1 MPPRPVADR
10 LQKNSVFLRIQV
22 LASSQ
27 TKGLERDWGLWAC
40 EARVLRACETLKLR
54 ETDFEKKTRLFCSLL
69 GEFVLGSPRV
79 QIVDHGCKDF

>member
-10 LQKNSVFLRIQV
+10 LKKNSVFLRIQV

-54 ETDFEKKTRLFCSLL
+54 
-69 GEFVLGSPRV
+69 
-79 QIVDHGCKDF
+79 